1 MSLLIPCPIC
11 GARDVDEFAYAGEV
25 LRRPSQTPSLRELAS
40 YLYFRDSVAGVQRE
54 WWYHRLGCERW
65 FLAERDTGRRA
76 GDVAENFASKIG
88 SNNEA
93 GSLGIATP
101 FGLGSV
107 RSWRIGYG

>member
-11 GARDVDEFAYAGEV
+11 GARDVNEFAYAGEV

-40 YLYFRDSVAGVQRE
+40 YLYF
-54 WWYHRLGCERW
+54 
-65 FLAERDTGRRA
+65 
-76 GDVAENFASKIG
+76 
-88 SNNEA
+88 EA
-93 GSLGIATP
+93 GSLAIATP